1 MQKLLNI
8 MIPTDEEKARILEAQ
23 MASGGGVPLGNAE
36 QFLLSL
42 SSITELEAR
51 LRLWAFKLD
60 YDASESEVAEPL
72 MDLKQGIDDLKNNK
86 TFKFLLALLLSVGNF
101 LNGAAAKGFTVEYL
115 QRVPE
120 VKDTVHKHSLL
131 HHLCNMVVDQ
141 CPGSTD
147 LYSELG
153 AVARCSK
160 VDFDELA
167 EKLRRMEGDCKSSW
181 EHLRSI
187 AKYDMPM
194 NMRNK

>member
-1 MQKLLNI
+1 
-8 MIPTDEEKARILEAQ
+8 MIPSDEEKNKILEAQ
-23 MASGGGVPLGNAE
+23 MANSGVPLGNAE

-60 YDASESEVAEPL
+60 YDGNESEVAEPL
-72 MDLKQGIDDLKNNK
+72 MDLKQGIEDLKNNK
-86 TFKFLLALLLSVGNF
+86 TFKFILALMLTVGNF
-101 LNGAAAKGFTVEYL
+101 LNGASAKGFTVEYL

-131 HHLCNMVVDQ
+131 HHLCHMVVDQ

-167 EKLRRMEGDCKSSW
+167 EKLRKMECDCKASW
-181 EHLRSI
+181 DHLRSI